1 MENLRTRTTYFFIGL
16 NMIIFWSSCVFYH
29 SMSLPEETAL
39 SGITIPFVVS
49 SELVVVSRGITW
61 NLVILVQATCRNLK
75 WPKFLFEGRCIKL
88 MFLRVISMILTL
100 YLIKLHADLAGGLLG
115 LIRGLVG
122 VGQVTSLSRNN
133 LQ

>member
-49 SELVVVSRGITW
+49 SSQSWYNVEFGHTGPGH
-61 NLVILVQATCRNLK
+61 VQKSKMT
-75 WPKFLFEGRCIKL
+75 
-88 MFLRVISMILTL
+88 
-100 YLIKLHADLAGGLLG
+100 
-115 LIRGLVG
+115 
-122 VGQVTSLSRNN
+122 
-133 LQ
+133 